1 MLTKYIRPCPAKAGH
16 VAYTKPFHTI
26 KKEKKEAMKISLV
39 KILIIVSLFSCGTN
53 KDKIQKVWIGK
64 YEVQHSDSKG
74 ERINETPLRQIIQF
88 NKDSFIIKR
97 YPINLYIEGTSERIS
112 QAYKIQ
118 ENQILTSKDTFNIQ
132 NVFSDSLIISFDSGY
147 TKRIVYEELER
158 YNQAER
164 ADELMEFLTSNTFT
178 TQEDTI
184 KMEFRKN
191 RKYVSPSFNF
201 GAGSNQFWM
210 IDTFEDELFL
220 VFDGFLGA
228 VIQITNFNSNQIRGK
243 VYYKDNIEI
252 TWNKFENEVGFNG
265 SQLIGEWEK
274 IQELMPPPPVEDE
287 EEYYNKEIL
296 KIGENKITRY
306 EGFRKDTVNWEFNR
320 GKNIIIFPNY
330 DRARSR
336 LGKQWNIMSIE
347 KDTLTLKRRVKS
359 IGNWNSNITTDK
371 FKRKK

>member
-1 MLTKYIRPCPAKAGH
+1 
-16 VAYTKPFHTI
+16 
-26 KKEKKEAMKISLV
+26 MKISLV
-39 KILIIVSLFSCGTN
+39 KILIIVLLFSCGTN
-53 KDKIQKVWIGK
+53 EDKIQKTWVGK

-74 ERINETPLRQIIQF
+74 ERISETPLRQIIQF

-97 YPINLYIEGTSERIS
+97 YPINLYLEGIGERIS

-132 NVFSDSLIISFDSGY
+132 NVFSDSLIISFDSSH
-147 TKRIVYEELER
+147 TKRIIYEELER

-164 ADELMEFLTSNTFT
+164 ANELIEFLTSNTFT

-184 KMEFRKN
+184 IIEFRNN

-201 GAGSNQFWM
+201 GAGGNQFWM

-243 VYYKDNIEI
+243 IYYKDNIEI
-252 TWNKFENEVGFNG
+252 IWNKFENEIEFNN

-274 IQELMPPPPVEDE
+274 IQEPMPPPPIEDE
-287 EEYYNKEIL
+287 KEYYNKEFLRIAD
-296 KIGENKITRY
+296 NKITRY
-306 EGFRKDTVNWEFNR
+306 EGFRKDTVDWEFNR

-347 KDTLTLKRRVKS
+347 NDTLTLKRRVKS
-359 IGNWNSNITTDK
+359 SGNWNSNVTTDK